1 MHYIAMTLARLIL
14 AVLAAV
20 APFAAAQTTA
30 YPTAPVKVIVP
41 FTPGT
46 GADIIARI
54 MQPELARLL
63 GQPIVV
69 ENRPGASGTIAEDQV
84 AKSPADGY
92 TVLMG
97 ADSMVIAPQLYRSVP
112 FHPVKDFQPVSL
124 AAKGTLMLVANS
136 KSGIRSLADL
146 LARAKAEPGKIAYG
160 SPGVGTPHHLAM
172 ELVRSRANVDML
184 HVPYKGTSGYVHDLL
199 GGEVNVGFL
208 PVHVAGNLVR
218 DGKLVALAVGS
229 PSRHPAAPDVPTLAE
244 LGYEG
249 MNLDMWF
256 GYFVPA
262 GTPPAIVS
270 RLHDAIGEV
279 LGSPQVKAQLARG
292 GLEAVPSSPGELH
305 DIARNGYERWG
316 AVIRKNNIAAE

>member
-1 MHYIAMTLARLIL
+1 MYLTRLF
-14 AVLAAV
+14 LAALPI
-20 APFAAAQTTA
+20 AAQLAAAQA
-30 YPTAPVKVIVP
+30 PPYPTAPIKVIVP

-54 MQPELARLL
+54 MQPELARRM

-84 AKSPADGY
+84 AKSPPDGY

-97 ADSMVIAPQLYRSVP
+97 ADSMVIAPQLYKAVP
-112 FHPVKDFQPVSL
+112 FHPVNDFQPVSL
-124 AAKGTLMLVANS
+124 AARGTLMLVANP
-136 KSGIRSLADL
+136 KANIRSLPDL
-146 LARAKAEPGKIAYG
+146 LARAKAEPGRIAYG

-172 ELVRSRANVDML
+172 ELVRGRANVDML
-184 HVPYKGTSGYVHDLL
+184 HVPYKGTSGFVHDLL

-229 PSRHPAAPDVPTLAE
+229 PRRHPSAPDVPTLAE
-244 LGYEG
+244 LGYDG

-256 GYFVPA
+256 GYFAPA
-262 GTPPAIVS
+262 GTPQAVVAK
-270 RLHDAIGEV
+270 LHDAVTAV
-279 LGSPQVKAQLARG
+279 LASPQVREQLSRG
-292 GLEAVPSSPGELH
+292 GLEASSSSPGELH
-305 DIARNGYERWG
+305 AIARDGYERWG
-316 AVIRKNNIAAE
+316 AVIRKNNITAE